1 MTNEGGNDRINRKK
15 RRVFNYRANFDSD
28 SGKEECRISSISS
41 YLMSPNPLQFR
52 PPVDYRRRQYTSP
65 HSAWYLRFHRPSDS
79 LFSWSS
85 GFNDFGGFVN
95 WGFLLLALG
104 GSRLALENVLKYG
117 VRIDPLQ
124 WVRFL
129 SGAPD
134 QPPSLPP
141 SLILLACQLNF
152 QNFEHFFSKFRN
164 ILKLLYEQIFRKR
177 I

>member
-1 MTNEGGNDRINRKK
+1 
-15 RRVFNYRANFDSD
+15 
-28 SGKEECRISSISS
+28 
-41 YLMSPNPLQFR
+41 
-52 PPVDYRRRQYTSP
+52 
-65 HSAWYLRFHRPSDS
+65 
-79 LFSWSS
+79 
-85 GFNDFGGFVN
+85 VN

-152 QNFEHFFSKFRN
+152 FKISN
-164 ILKLLYEQIFRKR
+164 ILKLCCER
-177 I
+177 ISLKNV